1 MVCLLRLALYKYR
14 YDETLYL
21 VCSIRWVWRYQR
33 GNHDQNPLIEKGQTT
48 QWQRKDKRTNNDLQS
63 IHIKLKIEKHEKKTK
78 NRGWTQVL
86 RKWSSCYTSRTRC
99 VNLVTVPVIC
109 LVDYTVMYQEVSLQ
123 KVERDFSVTLYYNDS
138 RWRFYLL
145 QK

>member
-1 MVCLLRLALYKYR
+1 M
-14 YDETLYL
+14 
-21 VCSIRWVWRYQR
+21 
-33 GNHDQNPLIEKGQTT
+33 
-48 QWQRKDKRTNNDLQS
+48 
-63 IHIKLKIEKHEKKTK
+63 KTK

-123 KVERDFSVTLYYNDS
+123 KVERDFSVTLYYRSWLPLWYLQTHLILQTRYNVSSYLYLYSAKRNRHTIDTQMKVEANVKC
-138 RWRFYLL
+138 FYIFIIILFCPNSNGL
-145 QK
+145 FNQHILPS